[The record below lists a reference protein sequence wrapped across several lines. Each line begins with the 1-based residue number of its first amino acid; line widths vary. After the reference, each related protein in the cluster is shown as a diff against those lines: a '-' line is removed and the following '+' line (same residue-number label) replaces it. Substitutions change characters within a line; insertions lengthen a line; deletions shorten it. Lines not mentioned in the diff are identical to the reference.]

1 MRESSGGGSSSS
13 SPGGFEPYSPRLQ
26 AVFNKASESLV
37 NDVVSPLSAAIK
49 SMMPPAGSPA
59 SERHALDFDM
69 SQGDLEDSPAPPD
82 FDSGCTQEQHVSWL
96 IGKLGPRPPQKALAT
111 LLLASPEHA
120 RREAMAA
127 AEEKAA
133 EERARQASTDA
144 SLRAHAAAQAARL
157 RDGAEEEA
165 SRFLAQAEE
174 EGRRLTEQAQA
185 VGGALVAAVSEA
197 GACVVAEEEATRLID
212 VAHDSAA
219 QLVAAA
225 AKKGAWLRGE
235 AHEAGMQLSERAEL
249 EEVKRREERIV
260 AVQHRANSEGA
271 RGHRFCPV
279 ALATA
284 SRACPSPRRV
294 HGARC
299 VCVCVC
305 VIQARG
311 CCHWR
316 RRRARGCSL
325 RRRRQ

>member
-1 MRESSGGGSSSS
+1 
-13 SPGGFEPYSPRLQ
+13 
-26 AVFNKASESLV
+26 
-37 NDVVSPLSAAIK
+37 
-49 SMMPPAGSPA
+49 MMPPAGSPA

-96 IGKLGPRPPQKALAT
+96 IGKLGPRPPEKALAI

-225 AKKGAWLRGE
+225 AKKGACLRGE